1 MMMMMMMMMMVLGE
15 QEGTL
20 LALILSG
27 ERASLD
33 TRGTRG
39 LTRGLG
45 TNVPE
50 TVTLNFRGFWKFPG
64 TNVYI
69 LAILACSI
77 FLLVFHETV
86 DTSLA

>member
-1 MMMMMMMMMMVLGE
+1 MMMMVVLGE

-50 TVTLNFRGFWKFPG
+50 TVTLNFRDFGNFREPMFIFWQFWHDQFFYQFSMKLF
-64 TNVYI
+64 T
-69 LAILACSI
+69 
-77 FLLVFHETV
+77 LLLH
-86 DTSLA
+86 